1 MNCCVRP
8 AATDGATGAS
18 AIETSVGAAAVTV
31 SAAVPD
37 TPLMLAV
44 IVVVPTAEVVAK
56 PPGEVIVAVPVLDEV
71 QVAIAV
77 ISWLVLLL

>member
-1 MNCCVRP
+1 
-8 AATDGATGAS
+8 
-18 AIETSVGAAAVTV
+18 
-31 SAAVPD
+31 
-37 TPLMLAV
+37 MLAV